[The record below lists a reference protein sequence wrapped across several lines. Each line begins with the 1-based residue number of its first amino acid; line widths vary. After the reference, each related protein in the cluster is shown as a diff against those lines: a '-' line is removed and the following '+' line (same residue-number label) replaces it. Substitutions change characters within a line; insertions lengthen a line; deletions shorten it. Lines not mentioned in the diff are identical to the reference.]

1 MAGSEHVSDVCA
13 GTSPRSPLTNP
24 LPQFLFHNPA
34 RLDKCPRSTATLA
47 SPAGIPA
54 CKSRLKSRLNSNEL
68 KTLHNLGGG
77 GVPSIHELD
86 LADGDLAGVLES
98 LPTGT
103 IMFSTELPNGVET
116 ELTPEAIR
124 DQLESLVQDHVF
136 RSSKRSVQFLR
147 YVVEQTLNGA
157 EDQIKERTIGVE
169 VFGRDPSYDT
179 NLDHIVRTAAIELRK
194 RLSIY
199 YGEEKHRSE
208 LRMTMVPGSYI
219 PRFAWPHSSPLQK
232 EQEFPENGGA
242 YLDYVAFEERR
253 DPPSIPAA
261 NHNVVRRHRT
271 VWLAITVSLAAAIA
285 SGFWWTHHPDPQY
298 LFWKPVLEAPGPV
311 LLAIGDVPNGPPT
324 SSVPV
329 QGDDATAIPIVQRA
343 SSPTVPFADTVT
355 IARVVG
361 ILQSRRKEVIIRP
374 ESQSSFSD
382 LRQNPA
388 VLIGAFNNEW
398 SLRLT
403 QHLRYTLALDP
414 DRHLIYIRDSRQPL
428 ARDWSWP
435 TDERNRDQGGLGGP
449 ALQDYAL
456 ISRIWDSKTGNVV
469 VVIGGLYTYGT
480 EAAGEALTNP
490 KMMESILKS
499 APLGDPH
506 RNIQIVLGTT
516 VTDGTPGP
524 PKLIAV
530 SAE

>member
-1 MAGSEHVSDVCA
+1 
-13 GTSPRSPLTNP
+13 
-24 LPQFLFHNPA
+24 
-34 RLDKCPRSTATLA
+34 
-47 SPAGIPA
+47 
-54 CKSRLKSRLNSNEL
+54 
-68 KTLHNLGGG
+68 
-77 GVPSIHELD
+77 
-86 LADGDLAGVLES
+86 
-98 LPTGT
+98 
-103 IMFSTELPNGVET
+103 MFSTENPNGVET

-124 DQLESLVQDHVF
+124 DQLELLVQDHVF

-157 EDQIKERTIGVE
+157 ADQIKERAIGID

-179 NLDHIVRTAAIELRK
+179 NVDHIVRTAAIELRK

-199 YGEEKHRSE
+199 YGEDKHRSE

-219 PRFAWPHSSPLQK
+219 PQFSPPHAGTPQK
-232 EQEFPENGGA
+232 DQEFAESGRAPLEFVP
-242 YLDYVAFEERR
+242 LDDKRY
-253 DPPSIPAA
+253 P
-261 NHNVVRRHRT
+261 
-271 VWLAITVSLAAAIA
+271 SLASSAPPISLVPGEARKQRTLIWVAIVICLFTAAVVGLRWLYQ
-285 SGFWWTHHPDPQY
+285 SDPEY
-298 LFWKPVLEAPGPV
+298 SFWKPVLESTGPV

-324 SSVPV
+324 SSGPL
-329 QGDDATAIPIVQRA
+329 QGDDATAIPIVQKA
-343 SSPTVPFADTVT
+343 LSPTVPFADTVT

-361 ILQSRRKEVIIRP
+361 ILQSRQKEVIFRP
-374 ESQSSFSD
+374 ESKSSFSD

-414 DRHLIYIRDSRQPL
+414 DRHLIYIRDARRPS

-435 TDERNRDQGGLGGP
+435 TDERIRDQGSLEGP

-480 EAAGEALTNP
+480 EAAGEALTNA
-490 KMMESILKS
+490 KMMNAISKS
-499 APLGDPH
+499 APLGDSH
-506 RNIQIVLGTT
+506 RNIQIVLSTT

-524 PKLIAV
+524 PRLLAV